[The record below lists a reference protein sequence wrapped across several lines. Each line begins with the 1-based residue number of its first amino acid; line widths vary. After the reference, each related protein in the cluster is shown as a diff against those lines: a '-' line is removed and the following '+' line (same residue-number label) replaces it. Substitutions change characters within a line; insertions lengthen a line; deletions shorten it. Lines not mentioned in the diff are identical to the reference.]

1 MPWRSDNS
9 FSPDPHAFLFSVNNR
24 TMHRLVKPLTDKAL
38 FMNGE
43 FMMIF
48 GCGDV
53 AIADQ
58 CNKEGDQSRLSFSR
72 LGSEFELPHVGSGPL
87 IVDQESAMFA
97 LTGSF
102 QYSVQEI
109 EVFQVNIKAAANPQN
124 HVTPGSDDMETP

>member
-1 MPWRSDNS
+1 
-9 FSPDPHAFLFSVNNR
+9 
-24 TMHRLVKPLTDKAL
+24 MHRLVKPLTDKAL

-58 CNKEGDQSRLSFSR
+58 CNKEGDPSRLSFSR